1 MYKKILVTLDGSK
14 FAERS
19 LEHVRVIAIE
29 CKVPEVILLRVVEP
43 IMDDYRTEG
52 VSEEFLR
59 DAHEVI
65 LADAKNYLAKI
76 AASLKREGIAVEA
89 AIVEGVPSDKIVDY
103 ADNNQVDLIIM
114 NTHGRSGVSRWTI
127 GSVADKVM
135 RNSTA
140 SVLMVSSH
148 SRRV

>member
-1 MYKKILVTLDGSK
+1 M
-14 FAERS
+14 A
-19 LEHVRVIAIE
+19 
-29 CKVPEVILLRVVEP
+29 
-43 IMDDYRTEG
+43 DYHTEG
-52 VSEEFLR
+52 ISEEFLS
-59 DAHEVI
+59 DAHKVI

-76 AASLKREGIAVEA
+76 AANLKREGIAVKTVIA
-89 AIVEGVPSDKIVDY
+89 EGVPSDKIIDY

-114 NTHGRSGVSRWTI
+114 NTHGRSGVARWTI